1 LSVKIS
7 FHKSQG
13 ASTWQ
18 GLDAQ
23 QIVLSLDL
31 GLFCSKVAERNPL
44 EFSVGVVAH
53 AVLKVVLDVLKHEHQ
68 LAARVAE
75 VGLGLHAQFLNDVAV
90 VNAGS
95 QRFALEGGRKELLVV
110 PHDHGL
116 RQVLVG
122 GCLPAILFRSLILL

>member
-1 LSVKIS
+1 M
-7 FHKSQG
+7 
-13 ASTWQ
+13 
-18 GLDAQ
+18 
-23 QIVLSLDL
+23 
-31 GLFCSKVAERNPL
+31 

-122 GCLPAILFRSLILL
+122 GCLPAILCRSLILL